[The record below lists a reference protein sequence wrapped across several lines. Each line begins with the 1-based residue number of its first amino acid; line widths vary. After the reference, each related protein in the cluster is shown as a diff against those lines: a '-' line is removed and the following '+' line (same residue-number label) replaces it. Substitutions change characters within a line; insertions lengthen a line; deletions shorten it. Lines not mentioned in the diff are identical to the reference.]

1 MKMGSR
7 KTTGFVCPL
16 NRASMRHAM
25 DDPEPCASRQ
35 AGVAGQHAKSR
46 PKTCGRATR
55 IAASCMTC
63 ISTPPGVFPDRR
75 GSRPTTVP
83 PLFEFKDGL
92 STKPVD
98 GDLTQPTLPER
109 AQTRSRYRR
118 SCRRVEPALIK

>member
-1 MKMGSR
+1 MPWTIPNLVLHDKPVSLANMRSHGR
-7 KTTGFVCPL
+7 KHVDGR
-16 NRASMRHAM
+16 RAS
-25 DDPEPCASRQ
+25 PLL
-35 AGVAGQHAKSR
+35 AGPAFQR
-46 PKTCGRATR
+46 RLE
-55 IAASCMTC
+55 
-63 ISTPPGVFPDRR
+63 FPDRR

-83 PLFEFKDGL
+83 PLFEFKEGL